1 MADTKISA
9 LTALTGANVDAA
21 ADYLAIVDTS
31 VTTTKKI
38 LVSEL
43 FKGQTTTTA
52 FENATTL
59 LTIGGTGATAV
70 FAIPGT
76 LEWSGTTGA
85 LTVAGGAYVAKKL
98 KVVGAVD
105 FDSTLLVTG
114 ALSLIAIPNIKG
126 AAQSAMDFLAA
137 AGGTTGY
144 RVGRSVGGAD
154 AHNFFIYDLT
164 NSATRLA
171 ISSTGVLTVAN
182 LAGAGTR
189 AVVVDANGVMSA
201 P

>member
-1 MADTKISA
+1 MSDTKISA

-21 ADYLAIVDTS
+21 ADYLSIVDTS

-154 AHNFFIYDLT
+154 A
-164 NSATRLA
+164 
-171 ISSTGVLTVAN
+171 
-182 LAGAGTR
+182 
-189 AVVVDANGVMSA
+189 
-201 P
+201 